1 MVSKIPQLET
11 ANEDAFLSHAEGD
24 IESMP
29 TISADAFL
37 AGINTHLPL
46 GSTFRIRY
54 LLWLLAFQLP
64 VKCGTQT
71 LSTYSQAQLIM
82 GCCCC

>member
-1 MVSKIPQLET
+1 MVSKTPQLET
-11 ANEDAFLSHAEGD
+11 ANEDAFLSHAEGA
-24 IESMP
+24 IESIP

-37 AGINTHLPL
+37 AGIDLPISL
-46 GSTFRIRY
+46 GNTFRIRY